1 MKHIVDA
8 AWEIPVPGTI
18 VAGKYVVETEC
29 GRDGLAAI
37 LSAIQLGLERRVV
50 IRVLLPEW
58 ADDPQAIEQFRRDGR
73 AAARAA
79 SDASPRIFDSGK
91 LDSGAPF
98 QVLDYLGEHEF
109 APVGRS
115 TSPDPIRGVAGSD
128 RVVASALLMLG
139 ALGTA
144 AFMWLY
150 STVHENDNKNLGATL
165 MQPTT
170 NILDDGGVD
179 APTAVQSTG
188 SAAAAAMDA
197 GVLATSRVTQGG
209 VDAGPFGD
217 DAAPARAALP
227 PLVPVSLPVS
237 PVTRPASEARIQE
250 TRSEPRVEA
259 LNAADPRP
267 QRTVVHVEPNP
278 TPAPTSESPR
288 PPATQP
294 GAGVD
299 TTNPY
304 AGPSPDAPPA
314 RTADDSPRARDAGAQ
329 TPSDDNGPASEDQL
343 LDHRE

>member
-1 MKHIVDA
+1 MKHIDA
-8 AWEIPVPGTI
+8 AWELPVPGTI

-73 AAARAA
+73 AVARAA

-98 QVLDYLGEHEF
+98 QVLDYLGEPEF

-115 TSPDPIRGVAGSD
+115 TSPDPIHGVAGSD

-179 APTAVQSTG
+179 APNAAQNTAN
-188 SAAAAAMDA
+188 AAAAMDA
-197 GVLATSRVTQGG
+197 GTLAASRVRQGG

-217 DAAPARAALP
+217 DAAPARAAAVP
-227 PLVPVSLPVS
+227 PLVPMS
-237 PVTRPASEARIQE
+237 PVTPPASEARIQE
-250 TRSEPRVEA
+250 TRSEPRSEA
-259 LNAADPRP
+259 LNAAEPRP
-267 QRTVVHVEPNP
+267 RRTVVHVEPNP
-278 TPAPTSESPR
+278 TPTSESTSA
-288 PPATQP
+288 PATQP

-304 AGPSPDAPPA
+304 AAPSPYAPPA
-314 RTADDSPRARDAGAQ
+314 RTSDDVPRAREAGVQERA
-329 TPSDDNGPASEDQL
+329 PNDENGPASEDQV